1 MGGRSRKNEKSGFV
15 AAKLIFRLVLLL
27 ITLFFLW
34 QAFGTRIFRKWLPS
48 SERKDLNE
56 WFEVNGD
63 EVRIYLDGSME
74 SEQKGRSIGESIYLP
89 YEYVR
94 DVLNSRFFL
103 NDDGTITH
111 TLPDEQLVFDSDS
124 TEAGVPVLL
133 REEGGLYLLLDT
145 VEKYTNLTHSGFT
158 GEDISAGRVFLYTGG
173 SSFNRAAVK
182 ARARIRTRTS
192 QSAPILTECEKGST
206 VIVYETLEEWSR
218 VCTEDGIIGYI
229 ANDQLG
235 DTETVVRPD
244 TWTMPETEHSLL
256 ENKVVMA
263 WHGVYGPAGNEALDS
278 HLEAAGG
285 AINVI
290 SPTWM
295 QIKNGDGEYENYA
308 SAEYIDRAHE
318 AGLQVWAAIDN
329 FNQPGGLSEFNTGE
343 FFSNRERRADFVGH
357 LAAEA
362 ADLGLDGI
370 NLDFEGISADSG
382 PAFVQMVRE
391 LSVACHREGLVLSV
405 DNYVPYT
412 YNRHYDLR
420 EQALYADYV
429 VIMCY
434 DEHTGKDVG
443 SVSSLPWLNDGITE
457 ALTQVPAEQL
467 IGAVPFYTRC
477 WRISGDEIVSESMGM
492 TDADK
497 FAAGQEIPLVWDEQ
511 CGQFYGEKTSG
522 KETVKIWMEDVRSL
536 TLKSELLKSC
546 ELGGIAAWRLGY
558 EPREVWDV
566 LNWNGGEP
574 VPVTAEN
581 ETE

>member
-1 MGGRSRKNEKSGFV
+1 
-15 AAKLIFRLVLLL
+15 
-27 ITLFFLW
+27 
-34 QAFGTRIFRKWLPS
+34 
-48 SERKDLNE
+48 
-56 WFEVNGD
+56 
-63 EVRIYLDGSME
+63 
-74 SEQKGRSIGESIYLP
+74 
-89 YEYVR
+89 
-94 DVLNSRFFL
+94 
-103 NDDGTITH
+103 
-111 TLPDEQLVFDSDS
+111 
-124 TEAGVPVLL
+124 
-133 REEGGLYLLLDT
+133 
-145 VEKYTNLTHSGFT
+145 
-158 GEDISAGRVFLYTGG
+158 
-173 SSFNRAAVK
+173 
-182 ARARIRTRTS
+182 
-192 QSAPILTECEKGST
+192 
-206 VIVYETLEEWSR
+206 
-218 VCTEDGIIGYI
+218 
-229 ANDQLG
+229 
-235 DTETVVRPD
+235 
-244 TWTMPETEHSLL
+244 
-256 ENKVVMA
+256 
-263 WHGVYGPAGNEALDS
+263 
-278 HLEAAGG
+278 
-285 AINVI
+285 
-290 SPTWM
+290 
-295 QIKNGDGEYENYA
+295 
-308 SAEYIDRAHE
+308 
-318 AGLQVWAAIDN
+318 
-329 FNQPGGLSEFNTGE
+329 
-343 FFSNRERRADFVGH
+343 
-357 LAAEA
+357 
-362 ADLGLDGI
+362 
-370 NLDFEGISADSG
+370 
-382 PAFVQMVRE
+382 MVRE